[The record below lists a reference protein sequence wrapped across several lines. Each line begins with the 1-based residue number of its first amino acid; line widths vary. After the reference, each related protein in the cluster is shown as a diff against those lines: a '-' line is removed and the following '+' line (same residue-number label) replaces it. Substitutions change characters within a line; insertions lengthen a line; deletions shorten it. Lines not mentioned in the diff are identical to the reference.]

1 MIRLAL
7 LLLLAIPPDGE
18 ETTALVNARILPV
31 KGDPIA
37 KGVVL
42 VRNGKIAAVGADL
55 PVPEGARVIDLSGKT
70 VIPGLING
78 ASAVGVAGSS
88 NEDGEEIAPA
98 MRILDSFDPRSGDL
112 SRCRQSGVTALMIE
126 PGNRGVIGGLGA
138 VVKTAGASRKAM
150 TLKKDAALKAAMGL
164 APAQGNSAPRG
175 AAASFYTRRPTTRMG
190 VTWEFRKAFFDARKA
205 EARDPA
211 GDVLNQALSGAL
223 PVRISATRVTD
234 IDTALQ
240 VAEELNLT
248 ISIEEAQ
255 EAYKRAE
262 FLAKLRVPVL
272 LRPVPPPAGSEPEEY
287 RLDTF
292 TQLIRAGVQTALLP
306 AAESRSED
314 LLGSTA
320 FAVRYGAAPG
330 DALRA
335 VTLTP
340 AEILGVADRIGSLE
354 PGKDADLVVLSG
366 PPHEITTRVEKVMV
380 DGRWVYGERSQP

>member
-1 MIRLAL
+1 
-7 LLLLAIPPDGE
+7 
-18 ETTALVNARILPV
+18 
-31 KGDPIA
+31 
-37 KGVVL
+37 
-42 VRNGKIAAVGADL
+42 
-55 PVPEGARVIDLSGKT
+55 
-70 VIPGLING
+70 
-78 ASAVGVAGSS
+78 
-88 NEDGEEIAPA
+88 
-98 MRILDSFDPRSGDL
+98 
-112 SRCRQSGVTALMIE
+112 MIE

-150 TLKKDAALKAAMGL
+150 TLRKDAALKAAMGL

-175 AAASFYTRRPTTRMG
+175 AAASFYNRRPTTRMG

-205 EARDPA
+205 EVRDPA

-234 IDTALQ
+234 IDTALE
-240 VAEELNLT
+240 VAEELSLT

-262 FLAKLRVPVL
+262 LLAKRRVPVL

-292 TQLIRAGVQTALLP
+292 TRLIRAGVQTALLP

-314 LLGSTA
+314 LLDSAA
-320 FAVRYGAAPG
+320 FAVRYGAEPG

-354 PGKDADLVVLSG
+354 AGKDADLVVLSG